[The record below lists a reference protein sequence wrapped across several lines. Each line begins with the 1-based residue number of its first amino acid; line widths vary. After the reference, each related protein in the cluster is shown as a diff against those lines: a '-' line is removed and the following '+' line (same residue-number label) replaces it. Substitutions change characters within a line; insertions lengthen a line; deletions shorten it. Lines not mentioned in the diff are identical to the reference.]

1 MDQKIE
7 EALDR
12 YEKVEPGEEIR
23 KEDLA
28 VVHDF
33 LIRVV
38 AESGM
43 TSLQAI
49 KLVRMTERGSWNE
62 GWNKGYESGTRTAPH
77 FSLGN

>member
-62 GWNKGYESGTRTAPH
+62 GWNKGYGSGTRTAPH